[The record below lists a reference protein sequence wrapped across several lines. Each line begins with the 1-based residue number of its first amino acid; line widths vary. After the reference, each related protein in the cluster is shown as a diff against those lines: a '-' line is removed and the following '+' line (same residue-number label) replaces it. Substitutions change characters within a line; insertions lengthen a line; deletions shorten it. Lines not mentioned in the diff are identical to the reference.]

1 MTSVSV
7 ANVASELGISPRR
20 VRQMLADGQLV
31 GERIGRDWVV
41 DRARIEHARRLR
53 HLAGRPWR
61 PASAWAVL
69 AIAGGGGSEFSP
81 VVRSRAR
88 HRLAER
94 GLVELVDRLV
104 ARAERRSFYGH
115 PAALQ
120 RLRQEQ
126 GAVRGGVSAAAVH
139 DVDLVGGDLL
149 EIYFPEQRLGAL
161 IERYALDDDA
171 ERPNVLIHA
180 VDDAVWPFDAGVEF
194 APWPVVAVDLLES
207 EDERARRAG
216 RELAERHS

>member
-1 MTSVSV
+1 
-7 ANVASELGISPRR
+7 
-20 VRQMLADGQLV
+20 MLADGQLV

-41 DRARIEHARRLR
+41 DRARIELARRRR
-53 HLAGRPWR
+53 HVAGRPWL

-69 AIAGGGGSEFSP
+69 AVASGGGSYLSP
-81 VVRSRAR
+81 VDRSRAR
-88 HRLAER
+88 HRLAEH

-104 ARAERRSFYGH
+104 ARAEGRPFYGH
-115 PAALQ
+115 PAALPC
-120 RLRQEQ
+120 LGHEE
-126 GAVRGGVSAAAVH
+126 GGVRGGVSAAADH
-139 DVDLVGGDLL
+139 GVDLVGGDLL

-171 ERPNVLIHA
+171 ERPNVLVHA

-216 RELAERHS
+216 RELVERHS